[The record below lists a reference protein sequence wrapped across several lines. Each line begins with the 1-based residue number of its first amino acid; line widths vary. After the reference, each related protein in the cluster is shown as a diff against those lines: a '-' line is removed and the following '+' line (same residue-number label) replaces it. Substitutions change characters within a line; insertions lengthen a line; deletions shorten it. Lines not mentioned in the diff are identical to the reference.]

1 MASNQIEH
9 ALQYKFKDPAL
20 LEEALVAAGAG
31 PKKAKTAREKGNK
44 VLALI
49 GDALLRLVLVDDSV
63 VAGQAP
69 GKCQH
74 IISAEASNNNL
85 QKLQQEWKLA
95 RFIKTPFKNKG
106 NVPRTTGASTME
118 ALVGAVWLDSGRD
131 LRVVHHV
138 IHNLK
143 IGRSFIAGNM
153 HNYGDM

>member
-69 GKCQH
+69 GKG
-74 IISAEASNNNL
+74 SRR
-85 QKLQQEWKLA
+85 K
-95 RFIKTPFKNKG
+95 
-106 NVPRTTGASTME
+106 
-118 ALVGAVWLDSGRD
+118 
-131 LRVVHHV
+131 VV
-138 IHNLK
+138 
-143 IGRSFIAGNM
+143 
-153 HNYGDM
+153 